1 MLFYATGATWAAL
14 AADLT
19 LGKLHKR
26 GPRSAI
32 WVPLIFYTL
41 FITALLI
48 TVEFVPD
55 QWVTRVLCFLIGAS
69 LMTCLIGSLQT
80 SLGWLEAKRLPANQS
95 FRATFGT
102 MLLIIAF
109 FLTPFFSWLADR
121 MYYTNR
127 NVTYWVRVD
136 IGVTVLFLLVSA
148 LI

>member
-1 MLFYATGATWAAL
+1 
-14 AADLT
+14 
-19 LGKLHKR
+19 
-26 GPRSAI
+26 
-32 WVPLIFYTL
+32 
-41 FITALLI
+41 
-48 TVEFVPD
+48 
-55 QWVTRVLCFLIGAS
+55 
-69 LMTCLIGSLQT
+69 
-80 SLGWLEAKRLPANQS
+80 
-95 FRATFGT
+95 